1 MVFINLMETHL
12 PYTPP
17 ENFVRRFAPIV
28 GADPEAR
35 RFIETYNTKAFHW
48 LLPLE
53 QPLPALEI
61 ETLNQ
66 MYDAEIAY
74 QDHLLHELFQTLDQ
88 PYHRENT
95 MVLLVGDHGEMLGEH
110 LIMGHA
116 LGTYQELIHV
126 PLIIR
131 YPGQEGPRRVGPTVS
146 ATWLFHT
153 ILHEVGLENIE
164 LGYAPPIQS
173 KASSLKYVHKSRPV
187 LSESYAPN
195 NMLLTME
202 KLTPQLV
209 DPFNSR
215 ATHRSY
221 ISDPYKLL
229 QIDGVEGQ
237 LFNLQADPFE
247 GQDLSKID
255 PNFAEIE
262 GELLDLLEKAIARRP
277 ANLRQSTVE
286 LSSDQV
292 TRRLRGLGY
301 LD

>member
-1 MVFINLMETHL
+1 METHL

-17 ENFVRRFAPIV
+17 ESFVGRFAPIV
-28 GADPEAR
+28 GQDPEAR

-48 LLPLE
+48 LLPLGG
-53 QPLPALEI
+53 PLPALES

-95 MVLLVGDHGEMLGEH
+95 MVVLVGDHGEMLGEH

-116 LGTYQELIHV
+116 LGNYQELIHV

-131 YPGQEGPRRVGPTVS
+131 YPGQEESRRVRPTVS
-146 ATWLFHT
+146 ATNLFHT
-153 ILHEVGLENIE
+153 ILEQVGLQHIE
-164 LGYAPPIQS
+164 VSYAAPIHT
-173 KASSLKYVHKSRPV
+173 KAGSLRYMEDPGPV

-195 NMLLTME
+195 NMLMTMG
-202 KLTPQLV
+202 KLTPHLV

-229 QIDGVEGQ
+229 QIDGVQDQ
-237 LFNLQADPFE
+237 LFNLQNDPFE
-247 GQDLSKID
+247 MRDLGESD
-255 PNFAEIE
+255 PRFGEIQ
-262 GELLDLLEKAIARRP
+262 GELFSLLDQAVVRRP
-277 ANLRQSTVE
+277 DNLRQSTVE
-286 LSSDQV
+286 LSNEQI
-292 TRRLRGLGY
+292 TQRLRGLGY